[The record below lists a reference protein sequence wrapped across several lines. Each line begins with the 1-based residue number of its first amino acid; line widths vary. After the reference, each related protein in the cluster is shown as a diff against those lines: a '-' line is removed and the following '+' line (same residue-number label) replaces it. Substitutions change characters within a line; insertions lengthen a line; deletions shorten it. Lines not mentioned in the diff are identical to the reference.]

1 MRTGTLGVN
10 LTGLLPII
18 RKYLYTH
25 SDVFLRELIANGV
38 DACQRLKSI
47 ALQANLSIDPGELKV
62 EILVYPAQRQLVV
75 RDNGI
80 GMTGAEVEQFLSV
93 IAASSAQTFAEQ
105 YKETDIIGFFGMG
118 FYSAFMV
125 AERVEVLTQSFQAD
139 APAVRWTSDGSEA
152 YTLEEAK
159 RPEGRG
165 TTITLHLSPEYDEYA
180 QIWKVRQIAEKYAR
194 FLSIPVLVEGS
205 AINQKPLWRE
215 QPSTLTEADYR
226 KFYQLLYPTQPPPA
240 FSVHLNID
248 YPITLQG
255 ILYFPT
261 LRPDVA
267 LERSPLALYVR
278 GMFITDQLSE
288 ILPEYLQ
295 ILQGVIESPDI
306 PLNVSRSQLQVDPT
320 VRKISQYISR
330 KVLDRLAEL
339 LRDQRLRYE
348 ELWPHV
354 GPFVK
359 YGMVRDEAF
368 AKRAKELA
376 LVETLEGRFYTLSEY
391 QAHLTT
397 AKDPKGQAL
406 AFYVND
412 PARQG
417 PLASLLQKKGHLVIK
432 ADTVIDPYWLSYLER
447 EGKVRFV
454 RVDAPEAAQWLQD
467 AESSPDLTL
476 EEEKTLREALERLT
490 GLKVEKQPLGSSGP
504 AAMLVREE
512 AQRRYQEALLQ
523 TDSPTPTRLIWNPQH
538 PIYRRY
544 LLTNDSRWLE
554 HAWDWARLLSGDL
567 KGQDLERFLARDW
580 QLLSSA

>member
-25 SDVFLRELIANGV
+25 SDVFLRELIANSV
-38 DACQRLKSI
+38 DACQKFKSI
-47 ALQANLSIDPGELKV
+47 ALQENLPSDPSELKV
-62 EILVYPAQRQLVV
+62 EILVYPAKRQLVIK
-75 RDNGI
+75 DNGI
-80 GMTGAEVEQFLSV
+80 GMTAEEVEQFLSV
-93 IAASSAQTFAEQ
+93 IAASSAQAFAEQ

-125 AERVEVLTQSFQAD
+125 AQRVEVLTQSYRAD
-139 APAVRWTSDGSEA
+139 APAARWTSDGSEA
-152 YTLEEAK
+152 YTLEEAQ

-194 FLSIPVLVEGS
+194 FLSIPILVEGS

-215 QPSTLTEADYR
+215 QPSSLTEADYR

-267 LERSPLALYVR
+267 VERSSLALYVR
-278 GMFITDQLSE
+278 GMFITEQLSE

-339 LRDQRLRYE
+339 LREERPRYE

-359 YGMVRDEAF
+359 YGMVREETF
-368 AKRAKELA
+368 AKRAQELA
-376 LVETLEGRFYTLSEY
+376 LVQTIDKRFFTLPEY
-391 QAHLTT
+391 QAQLTL
-397 AKDPKGQAL
+397 AKDPKGIAL
-406 AFYVND
+406 AFYVNE

-417 PLASLLQKKGHLVIK
+417 LLASLLEKKGHPVIL

-454 RVDAPEAAQWLQD
+454 RVDAPEAAQWLRD
-467 AESSPDLTL
+467 ADEGPSLTL
-476 EEEKTLREALERLT
+476 EEEKTIREALERLT
-490 GLKVEKQPLGSSGP
+490 GLAVEKQNLGPTSP
-504 AAMLVREE
+504 AAMLVRDES
-512 AQRRYQEALLQ
+512 QRRYAEALLQ
-523 TDSPTPTRLIWNPQH
+523 TTSPPPPRLVWNPQH

-544 LLTNDSRWLE
+544 LLTQDIRWLE
-554 HAWDWARLLSGDL
+554 QAWDWARLLSGEL
-567 KGQDLERFLARDW
+567 QAQDLERFLQRDW